1 MPGAKPVPSKI
12 AKAANIANFHLEREI
27 IVINISS
34 DSDFS
39 GSPQWGRVK
48 ASPGSPILRDD
59 VCP

>member
-39 GSPQWGRVK
+39 VSPQWD
-48 ASPGSPILRDD
+48 A
-59 VCP
+59 